1 MAEFAFLSQ
10 LEGLD
15 EDSAQD
21 RASRYE
27 ATYPPADGPQ
37 IDGDPL
43 DLALIDFRRRLYVSP
58 DNKVWSV
65 GQGMTAWTDPRVS
78 GVRKSW
84 TKNTFLL
91 DRKDREKW
99 ASTLRMSF
107 KKDETGQPLVDAAT
121 GQKIPA
127 EPPEWDRMVLNMTPD
142 EVARLG
148 GPDSPAVAD
157 VLRQWVDQVRRGPG
171 GVGIR
176 AVEIEPFHTDGAM
189 FHLHVTVSR
198 MPYDVGRKAALATVF
213 QPSVHAKEG
222 ERIAAGMTLL
232 PTDYRKPLGP
242 TDVTPAVVASVVEQ
256 QRAAG
261 ITSRPEMEGGAI
273 SKKWEPVASGAAP
286 TDEASPLV
294 KAFGSIDRAVV
305 RRQQEIED
313 YLAIQ
318 RGLQEAAAFHHQVAD
333 MKVTVAEL
341 KDHVAK
347 EPERVHAAVEGAVE
361 AARSLWDAQVL
372 EPVSTA
378 LEAEKLKVA
387 ELQTVV
393 EGEDARTKAV
403 VKPVQDRLL
412 DAELARTVES
422 QRADTER
429 DRAEAAEALAASHA
443 ATIADE
449 PKRTEVAVA
458 AATAPLN
465 AELVEM
471 RAKLE
476 ASETARMTAV
486 AELAEEKRTFKDRV
500 KDAIKVAVDEARADW
515 DKTVLQPLRDER
527 DSLKADVA
535 SLKAEIAELKREM
548 AGMMELVK
556 DALRRVAAAP
566 AAMVADAAAGVTRVL
581 DRVADTAAAATV
593 KADETAARIEGSQ
606 AATRKRAGRNYDSVP
621 PEQWNDDQ
629 AAFAEDRL
637 ARLKRTG
644 GPDVQDMT
652 IEQFGAAAHKAW
664 AAKQKGPDAP
674 EDTPADKR
682 KPK

>member
-1 MAEFAFLSQ
+1 MADFAFLSQ

-148 GPDSPAVAD
+148 GPESPAVAD

-171 GVGIR
+171 GVGTR
-176 AVEIEPFHTDGAM
+176 AFEIEPFHTDGAM

-242 TDVTPAVVASVVEQ
+242 TDVTPSVVASVVEQ

-273 SKKWEPVASGAAP
+273 SKKWEPVASGSAP

-333 MKVTVAEL
+333 MKVIVAGLENRA
-341 KDHVAK
+341 AK
-347 EPERVHAAVEGAVE
+347 EPERVKEAQAAAVE
-361 AARSLWDAQVL
+361 AARPVWEAEVL
-372 EPVSTA
+372 EPVKASLA
-378 LEAEKLKVA
+378 DVESRAADLQKIVDGEPARIEAAVAPLRTRVA
-387 ELQTVV
+387 ET
-393 EGEDARTKAV
+393 EIARLE
-403 VKPVQDRLL
+403 Q
-412 DAELARTVES
+412 E
-422 QRADTER
+422 QRADGER
-429 DRAEAAEALAASHA
+429 DRAEAAEAVAAAHA

-449 PKRTEVAVA
+449 PKRTEAAVA
-458 AATAPLN
+458 AAVAPLS

-476 ASETARMTAV
+476 ASEAARTTAV
-486 AELAEEKRTFKDRV
+486 AELAEEKRTFPEKVTAAV
-500 KDAIKVAVDEARADW
+500 KAAVAEARADW
-515 DKTVLQPLRDER
+515 DRTILQPLREER
-527 DSLKADVA
+527 DSFKADVA
-535 SLKAEIAELKREM
+535 SLKAEVGELKRQL
-548 AGMMELVK
+548 ADMMELVK

-566 AAMVADAAAGVTRVL
+566 ANLVADAAAGVTRVF
-581 DRVADTAAAATV
+581 DRVADTVAVAAV

-606 AATRKRAGRNYDSVP
+606 AATRKRAGRDYDSVP
-621 PEQWNDDQ
+621 PSQWTDDQ

-637 ARLKRTG
+637 ARVKRTG

-652 IEQFGAAAHKAW
+652 LEQFGAAAHKAW
-664 AAKQKGPDAP
+664 AAKQKPTDVP
-674 EDTPADKR
+674 EDNPADRR